1 MSLNLLFEIPG
12 LEVYII
18 ILLSCYWISGSI
30 CTLLIEIFSEVLVPY
45 LQFSKSVLFTQLHLE
60 SKSII
65 NMHSD
70 FCLWLNVLHIN
81 WVLARLQPVTM
92 QLSGIRRL
100 TSSNNSH
107 LTSNVLLPTS
117 NTFLLVHTVH
127 RSVPSERYCGPT
139 PNPSELGC
147 QASLALAR
155 SCWQRVKTAALS
167 DPTFTWHKL
176 VGRLPTNRTAG
187 CRLLSINGKS
197 CINAGE

>member
-1 MSLNLLFEIPG
+1 
-12 LEVYII
+12 
-18 ILLSCYWISGSI
+18 
-30 CTLLIEIFSEVLVPY
+30 
-45 LQFSKSVLFTQLHLE
+45 
-60 SKSII
+60 
-65 NMHSD
+65 
-70 FCLWLNVLHIN
+70 
-81 WVLARLQPVTM
+81 M
-92 QLSGIRRL
+92 QHSGIRRL

-176 VGRLPTNRTAG
+176 VGRLPTDRTAG
-187 CRLLSINGKS
+187 CRLYQLMVKAALMQGNNIQSSFLADRRHLLLYRRVTTTSFLCENDNPLFWPPRVIRYCLHTSNEISNKCLLFLLSHSNS
-197 CINAGE
+197 S